1 MKRSSGKK
9 QLVKWSKLGLGLAAV
24 TVLGGVV
31 APAGSQLPSAPALVY
46 AEEVNYIIA
55 IDAYLDG
62 EYLYVIED
70 HPRYRRMSL
79 PTSAAD
85 LNIKEYDPLYGKTL
99 TSLKLVKHTEVPNE
113 NGRTEI
119 YFGEAHFVSTPAET
133 QPTASSSS
141 TSQSSASKPSETS
154 DVAPADKPVEPLVEP
169 SVSRPAET
177 PVEQPVEQPVEIP
190 VAPQPAET
198 SVVTPADK
206 SSETLIDPSVSKP
219 AETPSAPQPAE
230 TSVVTPADKPVE
242 PLVEPSASKPAET
255 PSETPAKSLAETP
268 TNVQPSADQAGQS
281 ATEPT
286 VLSKQDSQAGTAS
299 PTGQS
304 AQGKQET
311 KQETKE
317 QAAPASQSKQATVKP
332 APTSQPQAKSLPA
345 TGEAHSV
352 LHMTGMGLLG
362 LAGLVVKRRSR
373 KSS

>member
-1 MKRSSGKK
+1 MKRSSRKK
-9 QLVKWSKLGLGLAAV
+9 RLVKWSKLGLGLAAV

-31 APAGSQLPSAPALVY
+31 EPVGSQLPSAPALVY

-99 TSLKLVKHTEVPNE
+99 TSLKLVKHTEVVGE
-113 NGRTEI
+113 NGRTEV
-119 YFGEAHFVSTPAET
+119 YFGEAHFVSTPAEKPAE
-133 QPTASSSS
+133 QPAETPIEQPVEQPVEQPIETPVAP
-141 TSQSSASKPSETS
+141 QPAETS
-154 DVAPADKPVEPLVEP
+154 VVTPADKPVEPLVEP

-177 PVEQPVEQPVEIP
+177 PVEQPVEQSIETP

-206 SSETLIDPSVSKP
+206 PAETLVDPSV
-219 AETPSAPQPAE
+219 
-230 TSVVTPADKPVE
+230 
-242 PLVEPSASKPAET
+242 SKPAET

-304 AQGKQET
+304 APGKQET

-317 QAAPASQSKQATVKP
+317 PAAPASQSKQATAKP

-345 TGEAHSV
+345 TGDAHSV